1 MRVRI
6 KFEKTGVNKYVGHL
20 DLMRFFQKAVK
31 RANLPIRYSEGYN
44 PHQIMSFAAPLGV
57 GVTSVGEY
65 MDIDIKEDLPSKK
78 AIEALNANMV
88 DGIVIK
94 SFRYLSDDAE
104 KCMTAVSAASYRVL
118 YKYTDDEANFV
129 KNLPE
134 LKSAFFDNAASILV
148 TKETK
153 KGSRDIDLKPLIYQ
167 FDLGY
172 EEGSYVYNLC
182 LSSGST
188 DNIKPELVIS
198 AFHKYVGLPDCDRI
212 TLDIMRLDMFTGPAD
227 ALVSLGD
234 LGDEH

>member
-65 MDIDIKEDLPSKK
+65 MDIDIKEDVLSKL
-78 AIEALNANMV
+78 AIEALNKNMV

-94 SFRYLSDDAE
+94 SFRYLPDDAE
-104 KCMTAVSAASYRVL
+104 KCMTAVTAASYRVS
-118 YKYTDDEANFV
+118 YKNADDKANSLE
-129 KNLPE
+129 NLFD
-134 LKSAFFDNAASILV
+134 LKADFFDNASSIIV
-148 TKETK
+148 TKQTK
-153 KGSRDIDLKPLIYQ
+153 KGSRDLDLKPLIYQ
-167 FDLGY
+167 FDLVY
-172 EEGSYVYNLC
+172 EDGSYVYNLC

-198 AFHKYVGLPDCDRI
+198 AFHKYANLPDCDRI
-212 TLDIMRLDMFTGPAD
+212 TLDIMRLDMFTGPND
-227 ALVSLGD
+227 ALISLGD